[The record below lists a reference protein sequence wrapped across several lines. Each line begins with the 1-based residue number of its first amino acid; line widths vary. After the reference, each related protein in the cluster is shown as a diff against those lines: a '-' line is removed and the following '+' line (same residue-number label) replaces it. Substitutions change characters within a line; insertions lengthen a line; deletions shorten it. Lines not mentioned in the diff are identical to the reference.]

1 MDYWTQNPEVL
12 TQIGFEAKIF
22 KFDLSTIIACFGAEN
37 QQKHGYR
44 ANPLL

>member
-12 TQIGFEAKIF
+12 RQIGFEAKIF
-22 KFDLSTIIACFGAEN
+22 QFDFSAIIAYFGAEN

-44 ANPLL
+44 GNPLL

>member
-37 QQKHGYR
+37 HQKHGYR
-44 ANPLL
+44 GNR